1 MNAIGEPVPDL
12 CTPRLRLRPPGA
24 ADAADL
30 ARLMAPKI
38 SARLASWPPFMVPG
52 TARMRVEQALEARGA
67 GMALPLVISRRS
79 DGAVMGWISA
89 SRTDADPSR
98 ALVTYWLGEAFQG
111 QGYMREAA
119 RPALAAIFRV
129 MGVNEVRAAVQSD
142 NQASRAVLAGM
153 GMRFLTHGRIWCSAR
168 AREES
173 CEWWGI
179 ERPSLAL
186 PLSTL
191 ALANAPVVAAAQ

>member
-1 MNAIGEPVPDL
+1 MLDV
-12 CTPRLRLRPPGA
+12 CTPRLRLRAPGN

-30 ARLMAPKI
+30 ARLMAPRI

-52 TARMRVEQALEARGA
+52 TARMRVEQATEARAAGA
-67 GMALPLVISRRS
+67 ALPLVITRRS
-79 DGAVMGWISA
+79 DGTVMGWVAA
-89 SRTDADPSR
+89 SRADADPSR

-119 RPALAAIFRV
+119 RPALAEAFRV
-129 MGVNEVRAAVQSD
+129 LGVNEVRAAVQPD

-168 AREES
+168 AREEV
-173 CEWWGI
+173 CEWWAI
-179 ERPSLAL
+179 ERPSPAM

-191 ALANAPVVAAAQ
+191 AFANAPPGTIPMAAAAQ